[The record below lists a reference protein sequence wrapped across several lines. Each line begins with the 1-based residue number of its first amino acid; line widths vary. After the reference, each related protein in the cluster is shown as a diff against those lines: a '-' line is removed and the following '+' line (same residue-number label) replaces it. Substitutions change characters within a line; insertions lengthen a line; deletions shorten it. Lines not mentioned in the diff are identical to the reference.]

1 MSLKMM
7 GIAVVIKLGGLRNP
21 QGHLIFRRNDATD
34 EKEAD
39 APVSLFHLLR
49 LLPFVQGDTVRR
61 NSSPVTTNRNEIIG
75 VLDVNLS
82 CRHLLN

>member
-49 LLPFVQGDTVRR
+49 LLPFVRR
-61 NSSPVTTNRNEIIG
+61 NSSPVTTNRNEIID